1 MNKYTVKLL
10 TSTMMPLLVGIGV
23 ATVSLAVAPKT
34 PLAAAKKQNPCAAK
48 KAACNPCAA
57 KGKCNPCAAKKGC
70 GACNPCN
77 PCAATKGCGACN
89 PCAGGMSMGASG
101 CLVPRLAKA
110 NPCAAKK
117 GCGACNPCNPCAATK
132 SCGACNPCA
141 AKKGGGACNP
151 CAAKKGCGACNPCN
165 PCAAQK
171 GCNPCN
177 PCGACNP
184 CNPCA
189 GGSMVEVS
197 DDEAQM
203 AYDCM
208 KGKLSAAYGKSGLA
222 SASAYGGWKRYNR
235 VPYISA
241 THGGRYVNNYAN
253 AKGDAYG
260 KFEKSGTMPAGTVL
274 AKDSFTVAGNGA
286 VSPGPFFTMEKMP
299 AGFRADAN
307 DWRYTL
313 VMPNGAVFGT
323 TSGEGSRNVEFCIEC
338 HSAVA
343 EDQDQMFFIPEE
355 YRAKGK

>member
-1 MNKYTVKLL
+1 
-10 TSTMMPLLVGIGV
+10 
-23 ATVSLAVAPKT
+23 
-34 PLAAAKKQNPCAAK
+34 
-48 KAACNPCAA
+48 
-57 KGKCNPCAAKKGC
+57 
-70 GACNPCN
+70 
-77 PCAATKGCGACN
+77 
-89 PCAGGMSMGASG
+89 
-101 CLVPRLAKA
+101 
-110 NPCAAKK
+110 
-117 GCGACNPCNPCAATK
+117 
-132 SCGACNPCA
+132 
-141 AKKGGGACNP
+141 
-151 CAAKKGCGACNPCN
+151 
-165 PCAAQK
+165 
-171 GCNPCN
+171 
-177 PCGACNP
+177 
-184 CNPCA
+184 
-189 GGSMVEVS
+189 MVEVT

-222 SASAYGGWKRYNR
+222 AASAYGGWKRYNR

-253 AKGDAYG
+253 ATGDAYG

-274 AKDSFTVAGNGA
+274 AKDSFTVAGNGG

-323 TSGEGSRNVEFCIEC
+323 TNGEGSRNVEFCIEC

-343 EDQDQMFFIPEE
+343 EDQDQMFFIPEA